1 MDHTKFSEA
10 EWEACIKVLTALK
23 DAPFDNPDNS
33 TFSGLISKI
42 SKQAKKQNR
51 KESYTGKRAHDLE
64 LKLGSQLAQQALKG
78 HTSYSELLPQQ
89 NEFKQA
95 HIPVNCYCCNR
106 SYTQLHSFYN
116 RLCPECAT
124 ENYERRFVTI
134 DLKGRNVLLTGGR
147 VKIGFATALKILRN
161 GANLTVTTR
170 FPASAL
176 ELFRQEP
183 DYAEWADRLWVYGL
197 DLRNLKAIAEFVND
211 FRARFDTLDIL
222 INNAAQTIQYDNDY
236 YRPLIQN
243 EQTLLGKHAGHPRL
257 TGNQTRVTEDLGLL
271 NSTEHTYTDVALTR
285 FGQPVDLR
293 EHTSWNAV
301 LEEISLFELL
311 EVNLINQ
318 IAPYYLIK
326 ELKPMMEA
334 SAFKEKFIINVT
346 SSEGNFNYENKTI
359 FHPHT
364 NMTKAALNM
373 LTLTSARAFA
383 DQHIYMSAVDVGWV
397 STGARET
404 LRQQQFEKG
413 YIPPLD
419 SVDGAARILQP
430 IAEGIHG
437 MPIFGKLLK
446 NYRVHPW

>member
-1 MDHTKFSEA
+1 MDHTKFSET

-42 SKQAKKQNR
+42 SKQAKKINR

-64 LKLGSQLAQQALKG
+64 LKLGSQLAQQALNG

-89 NEFKQA
+89 NEFSRA

-124 ENYERRFVTI
+124 ENYERRFAKV

-147 VKIGFATALKILRN
+147 VKIGFAIALKILRN

-183 DYAEWADRLWVYGL
+183 DYAEWADRLWIYGL
-197 DLRNLKAIAEFVND
+197 DLRNLKAIAEFVS
-211 FRARFDTLDIL
+211 FYRTRFDTLDIL

-243 EQTLLGKHAGHPRL
+243 EQNLLGKHADHPRL

-271 NSTEHTYTDVALTR
+271 NSTEHSYTNVALTR
-285 FGQPVDLR
+285 FGQPVDQR
-293 EHTSWNAV
+293 EHTSWNAL

-334 SAFKEKFIINVT
+334 SEFKEKFIINVT

-404 LRQQQFEKG
+404 LRKQQFEKG

-419 SVDGAARILQP
+419 SVDGAARILHP

-437 MPIFGKLLK
+437 IPIFGKLLK